1 MGTSLANSDM
11 FLINSVKP
19 VFPIFK
25 SFLCHFEC
33 IQIHEQDFSSIAL
46 EQTSL

>member
-1 MGTSLANSDM
+1 M

-19 VFPIFK
+19 VVPIFK